1 MVTSMITMNN
11 GDNRYCYLVTFNVY
25 QCRAKKKKLSG
36 WAPRC
41 CGYTYSFLATRM
53 TITTRYTTHNIA
65 LIYFTLRT
73 SKINKYILSNLKIGE
88 FFFQTFMYI
97 LNNLYLKD
105 AQSLGVKL
113 LEEIFDIVKNRRSN
127 DKGWV
132 NEM

>member
-25 QCRAKKKKLSG
+25 QCRAKKKKKLSG

-73 SKINKYILSNLKIGE
+73 SKINKYILSNLKISE
-88 FFFQTFMYI
+88 FFFQTFMYFYI
-97 LNNLYLKD
+97 FNTIFTS
-105 AQSLGVKL
+105 QSLGLKL
-113 LEEIFDIVKNRRSN
+113 LEKTFVIVKNNRTIRW
-127 DKGWV
+127 WV
-132 NEM
+132 NEL